1 MTFRF
6 RTMRWRDIGVVA
18 GWRYPGPYAY
28 YDFDMPSLATILLVQ
43 SLFGAI
49 TDPTY
54 FTVVDERERIVGVF
68 SYIWHARGTLEVGLA
83 LRPDLTGQGR
93 GVGLEF
99 VLAGLEHARQRFRP
113 QRFYLTVATF
123 NTRARRVYE
132 RAGFVRVGSTT
143 DRRRGKRVEMLEMLR
158 DA

>member
-1 MTFRF
+1 
-6 RTMRWRDIGVVA
+6 MRWRDISVVA

-28 YDFDMPSLATILLVQ
+28 YNFDLASLATILLVQ

-68 SYIWHARGTLEVGLA
+68 SYIWHARGVLEVGLA
-83 LRPDLTGQGR
+83 LRPDLTGLGR
-93 GVGLEF
+93 GIGLSF
-99 VLAGLEHARQRFRP
+99 VLAGLDFARRRFRP
-113 QRFYLTVATF
+113 QRFYLTVAAF
-123 NTRARRVYE
+123 NARARRVYE
-132 RAGFVRVGSTT
+132 RAGFARIGSTT
-143 DRRRGKRVEMLEMLR
+143 IGRKGKRTEMLEMMR